1 MIELQ
6 EADGRENVVSA
17 VEVLSG
23 SRVREFTWEADGLSD
38 SEEIYQKLFY
48 VKRKSITILKESG
61 LDFRQGQGICRT

>member
-23 SRVREFTWEADGLSD
+23 SRVREFT
-38 SEEIYQKLFY
+38 
-48 VKRKSITILKESG
+48 
-61 LDFRQGQGICRT
+61 